1 MRRSD
6 LIKAIARKHPGLR
19 FEDADESVR
28 LILQAMCDALAHGER
43 IEIREFGAF
52 TAHDRPA
59 RMARNPKTG
68 EAVRLP
74 PRPRVQ
80 FKAGKELRQR
90 VDASFQR
97 AQAASPRISAPS
109 FATVAPHSRPE
120 AGGPQ
125 RAGASL
131 LKKQA

>member
-6 LIKAIARKHPGLR
+6 LIKAIAHKLPGLTLQ
-19 FEDADESVR
+19 DTDESVR
-28 LILQAMCDALAHGER
+28 LILTAMAEALAHGER

-59 RMARNPKTG
+59 RVARNPKTG
-68 EAVRLP
+68 ETVRLP

-90 VDASFQR
+90 VDAAFKRS
-97 AQAASPRISAPS
+97 QAARPRP
-109 FATVAPHSRPE
+109 
-120 AGGPQ
+120 AGGPPPSSAQ
-125 RAGASL
+125 RL
-131 LKKQA
+131 DPED

>member
-19 FEDADESVR
+19 FEDTDESVR
-28 LILQAMCDALAHGER
+28 LILQAMCDALAHGDR

-59 RMARNPKTG
+59 RVARNPKTG
-68 EAVRLP
+68 ETVRLP

-97 AQAASPRISAPS
+97 AQAASQ
-109 FATVAPHSRPE
+109 SRQSSGTGTGSPP
-120 AGGPQ
+120 AGQDAKDPPM
-125 RAGASL
+125 AGTGL
-131 LKKQA
+131 RKKQA